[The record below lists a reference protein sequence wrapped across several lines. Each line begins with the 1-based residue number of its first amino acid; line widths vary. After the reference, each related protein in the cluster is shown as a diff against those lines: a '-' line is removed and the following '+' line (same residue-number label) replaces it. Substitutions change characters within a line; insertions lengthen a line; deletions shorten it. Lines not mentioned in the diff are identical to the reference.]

1 MRVVWV
7 VDGRLD
13 QLSGGYLYDRLI
25 VEHLRRSG
33 TEVTVVSLPT
43 GRYAARLWRGLPSDL
58 AARVAAVSPDI
69 LVEDELSHPA
79 LLRANRRLRQ
89 ARPGL
94 TRVGLVHHLRS
105 SEPRGLPANAF
116 YRWIERRYL
125 APLDAFIFNSRT
137 TRAAV
142 QRLGLPTT
150 ASIVAFP
157 GADRLATS
165 IDAEAIQSR
174 AQAAGPLRVLFLG
187 NLIPRKGLLTLVE
200 AVALLP
206 RGSADLTVAGSAEV
220 DRRYARR
227 VRRRVNTLRLGPV
240 VRLVGAL
247 DGQALQQAML
257 QAQVLAV
264 PSGYEGYGMA
274 YLEGMGYGLPPIA
287 GGEGGA
293 SEFVRHGENGFLVDT
308 SDAAALA
315 VHLASLHA
323 DRLRLSRMALA
334 ARHTHLAHPTWEDTG
349 AAIHAFLSGLARTI
363 PVPADAPDH
372 SQPDPHKPGAVL
384 SSANRQREP

>member
-1 MRVVWV
+1 MRVAWV
-7 VDGRLD
+7 VDGPLD

-43 GRYAARLWRGLPSDL
+43 GDYAARLWRGVASDL
-58 AARVAAVSPDI
+58 AELVAVVSPDI
-69 LVEDELSHPA
+69 VVEDELSHPA
-79 LLRANRRLRQ
+79 LLRADRRLRQ
-89 ARPGL
+89 SRPGL

-105 SEPRGLPANAF
+105 SEPRGLLANAF

-125 APLDAFIFNSRT
+125 AALDAFIFNSRT

-142 QRLGLPTT
+142 QRLGLPVTS
-150 ASIVAFP
+150 SIVALP

-165 IDAEAIQSR
+165 IDAEAIRSR
-174 AQAAGPLRVLFLG
+174 AEAAGPLRVLFLG
-187 NLIPRKGLLTLVE
+187 NLIPRKGLLTLIE

-206 RGSADLTVAGSAEV
+206 RGSVDLTVAGSAEV
-220 DRRYARR
+220 DRRYVRR
-227 VRRRVNTLRLGPV
+227 VHRRVDTLRLGPV

-247 DGQALQQAML
+247 DGQTLRQAML
-257 QAQVLAV
+257 QAQVLAL

-274 YLEGMGYGLPPIA
+274 YLEGMGYGLPAIA
-287 GGEGGA
+287 GERGGA
-293 SEFVRHGENGFLVDT
+293 SEFVRHGENGFLVDA
-308 SDAAALA
+308 SDAVALA

-323 DRLRLSRMALA
+323 DRLRLSRMGLA
-334 ARHTHLAHPTWEDTG
+334 ARNTHLDHPTWQDTG
-349 AAIHAFLSGLARTI
+349 AAIHAFLSGLVRTV
-363 PVPADAPDH
+363 PVPAGAPDH
-372 SQPDPHKPGAVL
+372 PQAGPHKTGAVL

>member
-1 MRVVWV
+1 MRIAWV
-7 VDGRLD
+7 VDGPLD

-43 GRYAARLWRGLPSDL
+43 GRYAARLSRGVPGDL
-58 AARVAAVSPDI
+58 AERVAAVSPEF

-79 LLRANRRLRQ
+79 LLRADRRLRQ

-105 SEPRGLPANAF
+105 NEPRGLPANAF

-125 APLDAFIFNSRT
+125 AALDAFIFNSRT

-142 QRLGLPTT
+142 QRLGLPITS
-150 ASIVAFP
+150 SIVAVP

-174 AQAAGPLRVLFLG
+174 AQATGPLRVLFLG

-206 RGSADLTVAGSAEV
+206 RGSVDLTVAGSAEV

-227 VRRRVNTLRLGPV
+227 VRRRVDSLRLGPV

-247 DGQALQQAML
+247 DGQALRQVML
-257 QAQVLAV
+257 QSQVLAV

-274 YLEGMGYGLPPIA
+274 YLEGMGVGLPPIA
-287 GGEGGA
+287 GAEGGA
-293 SEFVRHGENGFLVDT
+293 SEFVRHGENGFLVDA

-349 AAIHAFLSGLARTI
+349 AAIQAFLSELARTR
-363 PVPADAPDH
+363 PEPAGVPDH
-372 SQPDPHKPGAVL
+372 TQAGPHKSGAVL